1 VISAGVRS
9 ARSATPATPA
19 GGGRVTIAVMSQ
31 ISLHQACVP
40 VFIHGLKALSAELET
55 AAVSATARGFSP
67 EVLVDAR
74 LYPDMLPLVGQV
86 QRASDTS
93 KFSAE
98 RLSGVKSPHFEDN
111 ERTFAELGSRIQ
123 GTLEYLATIE
133 PAHFEAMGEAPIV
146 TPLGTAS
153 RERYLLDFALPNFFF
168 HLATVHAILR
178 HNGVPLGKLD
188 YLGLKKR

>member
-1 VISAGVRS
+1 MRQKGY
-9 ARSATPATPA
+9 ARA
-19 GGGRVTIAVMSQ
+19 MNQ
-31 ISLHQACVP
+31 ISLHRACIP
-40 VFIHGLKALSAELET
+40 VFIHGLRTLAAELEL
-55 AAVSATARGFSP
+55 AAASANSRGFSTD
-67 EVLVDAR
+67 VFVDAR

-98 RLSGVKSPHFEDN
+98 RLSGVQSPRLEDS
-111 ERTFAELGSRIQ
+111 ERSFAELAHRIQ
-123 GTLEYLATIE
+123 ATLDYLATVE
-133 PAHFEAMGEAPIV
+133 PSHFEAMGDAPVV

-153 RERYLLDFALPNFFF
+153 RENYLLGFALPNFFF

-188 YLGLKKR
+188 YLGLKKP